1 MKKLFFIF
9 IFNYLF
15 ASDELKRL
23 ETAAS
28 DFQRIID
35 GASQISANKEFLAT
49 INILLVETKNKIQRL
64 NPPVKKRSVRDV
76 AHEARYNLRRVKQ
89 K

>member
-1 MKKLFFIF
+1 MKKLFFLTIFNF
-9 IFNYLF
+9 IF
-15 ASDELKRL
+15 AADELKRL

-28 DFQRIID
+28 DYQRVID

-49 INILLVETKNKIQRL
+49 VNKLLIETKDLIQRL
-64 NPPVKKRSVRDV
+64 TPPARKRSARDV
-76 AHEARYNLRRVKQ
+76 VQARYNLRRVKQ